1 MKAGWYVFALLLLAL
16 VTIVAPSLAAD
27 IAVDADCVLADAIE
41 AANTDEAVGGCS
53 AGSGADTITLSA
65 DIILQAELPR
75 ITTEI
80 TVEGAGFN
88 ISGALAHRVFYV
100 EANGNLTIKQLTLRD
115 GRAGPEYTP
124 GIVSGDG
131 GAIYNEGNLTIN
143 DTTLSKN
150 RAGLGGAIGNGGTL
164 TIDRCNFVENSGHY
178 GSGAIVNSYGGKLV
192 VRNSNFLRNSG
203 YAGGA
208 IENVGELSVA
218 ESHFEENEAMRGGA
232 IRNHGKSHV
241 RSSDFYFNF
250 AEDGGALLNI
260 GELTIIGSR
269 FRGNRTSQNGG
280 AIQNDGDLS
289 IRRSEFTRSGAF
301 WGGALNNGPD
311 GALRIEHSLF
321 EENAAAV
328 GAAIENRGD
337 VWVNSSTFT
346 GNAAKENGGAI
357 HDRGHLFIYNSS
369 FSHNRAHR
377 GGALYLVG
385 NRFFSSDA
393 DLTHVTM
400 VDNFADVGGGL
411 VVDSLPHATVRL
423 YNSILANNV
432 GGDCVGELS
441 QAQGNLIEDGSCDAE
456 LSGDPALSELA
467 ESDDGSPSYYPLLPG
482 SPAIDAAVSDHC
494 PESDQIGTPRPQG
507 EACDIGAIEYVQKE

>member
-1 MKAGWYVFALLLLAL
+1 MKAGWYVFALLLAL
-16 VTIVAPSLAAD
+16 IAVAAPSLAAD
-27 IAVDADCVLADAIE
+27 IAVYEDCTLADAID
-41 AANTDEAVGGCS
+41 AANRDVAVGACV
-53 AGSGADTITLSA
+53 AGDGADTIALSA

-80 TVEGAGFN
+80 TVEGGGYN
-88 ISGALAHRVFYV
+88 ISGALAYRIFYV
-100 EANGNLTIKQLTLRD
+100 ESSGSLTIKQLTLVG

-131 GAIYNEGNLTIN
+131 GAIYNDGNLTIS
-143 DTTLSKN
+143 DSTLSKN
-150 RAGLGGAIGNGGTL
+150 KAGRGGAIGNGGTL
-164 TIDRCNFVENSGHY
+164 TIDRCNFVENSDHFS
-178 GSGAIVNSYGGKLV
+178 SGAIVNSHGGKLV

-208 IENVGELSVA
+208 IENFGEQYVA
-218 ESHFEENEAMRGGA
+218 ESHFEENEAMIGGA
-232 IRNHGKSHV
+232 IRNLGKSHV
-241 RSSDFYFNF
+241 RSSDFYSNF
-250 AEDGGALLNI
+250 AENGGAVFNI
-260 GELTIIGSR
+260 GELTIIDSL
-269 FRGNRTSQNGG
+269 FSGNRTAQNGG

-289 IRRSEFTRSGAF
+289 IRQSVFTRSGAF

-311 GALRIEHSLF
+311 GALKIEHSLF
-321 EENAAAV
+321 DENAAAV

-346 GNAAKENGGAI
+346 GNSAKENGGAI

-369 FSHNRAHR
+369 FSENRAAW

-400 VDNFADVGGGL
+400 VENFANVGGGL
-411 VVDSLPHATVRL
+411 VVDSLPDASVRL
-423 YNSILANNV
+423 YNSILADNV
-432 GGDCVGELS
+432 GGDCVGGLS
-441 QAQGNLIEDGSCDAE
+441 QAHGNIIKDGSCNAE
-456 LSGDPALSELA
+456 LSGDPMLSKLVVPE
-467 ESDDGSPSYYPLLPG
+467 DGSPAYYPLLPG

-494 PESDQIGTPRPQG
+494 PDSDQIGTPRPQG
-507 EACDIGAIEYVQKE
+507 EACDIGAIEFLPEQ